1 MKKILILAG
10 GYSKE
15 KEISIKT
22 AKSVLSELNK
32 DKKYILKV
40 VNPDGQFIKVLRKF
54 KTLQK
59 SEEKKSYTVL
69 HRFVFNLKRILQ
81 KVGLGGR
88 LGSFA
93 VALGLLI
100 KEDKSYE
107 PYKQIIE
114 SAIVTY
120 LKETDQY
127 NNLLNEEG
135 EVPTF
140 EPEQDV
146 FCNCFGI
153 DVYELEDRLVSEKE
167 YAKTL

>member
-1 MKKILILAG
+1 MANRAVDLIIT
-10 GYSKE
+10 YRV
-15 KEISIKT
+15 IKLLVT
-22 AKSVLSELNK
+22 PFNRQEAYKYGIID
-32 DKKYILKV
+32 DK
-40 VNPDGQFIKVLRKF
+40 GKVLRKF

-59 SEEKKSYTVL
+59 PEEKKAYTLL

-81 KVGLGGR
+81 KVGLGGK

-100 KEDKSYE
+100 KEDKNYK

-114 SAIVTY
+114 SAVVSY
-120 LKETDQY
+120 LKQTDQY